1 MSADCCSLTLA
12 SMPGK
17 IFFGQ
22 FLQYLWC
29 ALAMLQMVNAYRIPR
44 LHVFT
49 KELQPTQL
57 VEFDD

>member
-1 MSADCCSLTLA
+1 
-12 SMPGK
+12 
-17 IFFGQ
+17 
-22 FLQYLWC
+22 
-29 ALAMLQMVNAYRIPR
+29 MLQMVNAYRIPR